1 MSVLNFIKDQL
12 LSMHWLDSLIK
23 SLLQAVGMDPSSHI
37 FDMVNFFIYDTIKI
51 ILLLMIL
58 VFIISFIQ
66 SFFSPEKSKNTIM
79 KFSGIGGNFVGAIL
93 GILTPFCSCSS
104 IPIFIG
110 FMSAGMPLGVT
121 FSFLITSPMVDLAAV
136 MLLMGEIGSAKIA
149 ILYAVFGVLI
159 GVFGGMLI
167 GRLKMEDQVKSLQ
180 QHAELWGNEDIGF
193 GERIKNAFLRSVAIL
208 KQTWWAILIGVAV
221 GGVIHG
227 YIPTEWITSFTSKS
241 KGFAPVISTL
251 LGIPM
256 YSSTF
261 GTIPIA
267 AQLYFKGMDIGT
279 VLSFMMA
286 VTALSVP
293 SMIMISRV
301 IKKKLLFTFI
311 AIVAVGIILAG
322 YVFNFLEPFLG

>member
-1 MSVLNFIKDQL
+1 MVVLRFIRDQL
-12 LSMHWLDSLIK
+12 LVMDWLNKLIQK
-23 SLLQAVGMDPSSHI
+23 LLLAVGMDPSTHLYES
-37 FDMVNFFIYDTIKI
+37 VNFFIYDSIKI
-51 ILLLMIL
+51 AVLLFVL

-66 SFFSPEKSKNTIM
+66 SYFSPEKSKNTIM
-79 KFSGIGGNFVGAIL
+79 KFSGLSGNFVGSIL

-110 FMSAGMPLGVT
+110 FMSAGLPLGVT

-136 MLLMGEIGSAKIA
+136 MLLMGEIGSVPVA

-159 GVFGGMLI
+159 GVFGGWLI
-167 GRLKMEDQVKSLQ
+167 GKLGMEDQVKSLDE
-180 QHAELWGNEDIGF
+180 HVNLWSAEKQTF
-193 GERIKNAFLRSVAIL
+193 GQRCKNAAIRSLAIL
-208 KQTWWAILIGVAV
+208 KSTWWAILIGVGIGAA
-221 GGVIHG
+221 IHG
-227 YIPTEWITSFTSKS
+227 FLPAEWIAGFAEKS
-241 KGFAPVISTL
+241 KGFSPVIATL
-251 LGIPM
+251 LGVPM

-267 AQLYFKGMDIGT
+267 AQLYLKGMNLGT

-301 IKKKLLFTFI
+301 IKKKLLITFI
-311 AIVAVGIILAG
+311 IIVTVGIILAG
-322 YVFNFLEPFLG
+322 YVFNALAPLIS